1 MALRLQMENVASEF
15 SSLMVDMGAG
25 WSKSTC
31 DMFGWA
37 AGRTGSCAG
46 WVCAVRDPAAYL
58 AGLIDA
64 DGCVFALSVREDGT
78 YRGGTRHVQFCNTD
92 PALIQAAEAC
102 CRDLDLP
109 FTLGIKSRQRGPAMR
124 TLFITGRENLE
135 RFRELVPLR
144 SPAKRQKLDE
154 LLASYGPSPATLA
167 VHQRRREQADRAR
180 ALKQS
185 GATLEQI
192 GADLGISMSTAS
204 RRLAT

>member
-64 DGCVFALSVREDGT
+64 DGCVFTLSVREDGHW
-78 YRGGTRHVQFCNTD
+78 RGGTRHVQFCNTD
-92 PALIQAAEAC
+92 PALIAVAESC
-102 CRDLDLP
+102 CRE
-109 FTLGIKSRQRGPAMR
+109 LGLAFSVRSKERSAGAPML
-124 TLFITGRENLE
+124 TLFITGRENIE
-135 RFRELVPLR
+135 RFRELVPLQ
-144 SPAKRQKLDE
+144 SPAKRE
-154 LLASYGPSPATLA
+154 LIGAYAGSPAELA
-167 VHQRRREQADRAR
+167 VKRRRREQSETAR
-180 ALKQS
+180 ALKAQ
-185 GATLEQI
+185 GATLEEI
-192 GADLGISMSTAS
+192 GAELGISMATAS
-204 RRLAT
+204 RWLAA